1 MIIFK
6 TENYKLARELAKV
19 YAQNDYEV
27 YTDNRSAVLIYE
39 EGKPYGGEMKLF
51 TGSNEI
57 SIAVL
62 SEIARIIMRKEVE
75 DDQ

>member
-6 TENYKLARELAKV
+6 TENYKLACDLAKV

-27 YTDNRSAVLIYE
+27 YTDHRSAVLIYE
-39 EGKPYGGEMKLF
+39 AGKPYGGEMKLF

-62 SEIARIIMRKEVE
+62 SEIANIIMRKEVE
-75 DDQ
+75 T